1 MKDQRALRFI
11 NAMTTAVDQ
20 MEPKNLEVLVR
31 YYMID
36 ALYPAALLDLPE
48 TINLSEP
55 PELLADSSG
64 LAALMAQ
71 AIERGQSA
79 AFVAQGLAYV
89 VTDIFRAINE
99 EDQADPSKSHVEKMR
114 SKLYYEEV
122 ESKLAPL
129 LRNETVIA
137 IRDGL

>member
-1 MKDQRALRFI
+1 MKDQRVLRFI
-11 NAMTTAVDQ
+11 KAMTTAVDQ
-20 MEPKNLEVLVR
+20 MEPKNLAVLVR

-36 ALYPAALLDLPE
+36 ALYPAALLVLPE
-48 TINLSEP
+48 TINLSDP
-55 PELLADSSG
+55 PDLLADSNG

-71 AIERGQSA
+71 AMERGQSA
-79 AFVAQGLAYV
+79 AFVAQGLACV

-99 EDQADPSKSHVEKMR
+99 EDQADPNRSHVEKMR

-122 ESKLAPL
+122 EHKLAPL

-137 IRDGL
+137 IRDGK